1 MSHEQIIV
9 AITGVG
15 YAIVA
20 FARAAMTGIV
30 RGYFVITHQSR
41 ADTKQS

>member
-20 FARAAMTGIV
+20 FARA
-30 RGYFVITHQSR
+30 VI
-41 ADTKQS
+41 AAFKQKNT